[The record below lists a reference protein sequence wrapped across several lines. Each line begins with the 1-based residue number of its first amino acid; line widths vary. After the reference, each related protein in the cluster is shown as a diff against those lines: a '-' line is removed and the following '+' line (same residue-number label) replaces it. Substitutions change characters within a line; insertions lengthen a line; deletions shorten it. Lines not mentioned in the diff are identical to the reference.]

1 MSAPKRLHWHS
12 STIQCEFNANVKKP
26 QAPWWIGFPP
36 YFSADLP
43 GGYRQP
49 GTGEETC
56 ARWSFVMDEAPREIR

>member
-1 MSAPKRLHWHS
+1 M
-12 STIQCEFNANVKKP
+12 QCECEKTADFLVD
-26 QAPWWIGFPP
+26 W
-36 YFSADLP
+36 FSPSVTADLP